1 MSYLKLILKN
11 PFRNKTRTSLAIIG
25 IAIGIATI
33 VALGMVTG
41 GLKAASESTLKSGGA
56 EITVSQTGSGNFQSG
71 SIDEKLVTDIK
82 NLTGVKDTAGIL
94 RTSANL
100 GGSSSSVS
108 GPNPGQ
114 GMFGGFSVTGIDSN
128 KLNLVG
134 IDSVNG
140 TVFSNG
146 SANEIVLGKT
156 AAKNLNKTVG
166 DTINLYGREFKI
178 AGIFETGSFM
188 QDGGAFVSLN
198 TLQNLTNNTNKVS
211 SILVKINE
219 NANVKDVSQRIENAY
234 PNQLSTTTAAD
245 QAKRMNSAL
254 GSIDSASWAISI
266 LAIVI
271 GGVGVINTMI
281 MTVFERTRE
290 IGVLKAVGWR
300 NSRILGMIL
309 GESIVLT
316 LIAAVVGI
324 VVGIVGVE
332 VLLSFTPTFGELIK
346 PVLTLDTLL
355 RAFGVAFLVGVIG
368 GLYPAYRASRL
379 APTEALRYE

>member
-219 NANVKDVSQRIENAY
+219 NANVTDVSQRIENAY

>member
-245 QAKRMNSAL
+245 QAKR
-254 GSIDSASWAISI
+254 I
-266 LAIVI
+266 LQQQP
-271 GGVGVINTMI
+271 
-281 MTVFERTRE
+281 
-290 IGVLKAVGWR
+290 
-300 NSRILGMIL
+300 
-309 GESIVLT
+309 
-316 LIAAVVGI
+316 LIRQK
-324 VVGIVGVE
+324 E
-332 VLLSFTPTFGELIK
+332 
-346 PVLTLDTLL
+346 
-355 RAFGVAFLVGVIG
+355 
-368 GLYPAYRASRL
+368 
-379 APTEALRYE
+379 